1 MSVATSALSRFEDT
15 IVAEATPPGRSAL
28 ALIRVSGAR
37 AHEIGRT
44 AIVGFPDRPRAAT
57 LCEVRNAANV
67 VLDRAV
73 ILRYDAPA
81 SFTGEDSVEISC
93 HGGMAVPASILAA
106 LIAAGARHAEP
117 GEFTRRAVLNGKVDL
132 LQAEAIADL
141 IDATSSAAQRQA
153 LSQLDGGLSRRLQL
167 LRDELIGLEA
177 LIAYD
182 IDFPEEDDGPIAP
195 KRIEDA
201 TKALIASLDTL
212 LNSADT
218 GEMVREGVT
227 VVLAGVPNAGKSSL
241 FNALVGWQR
250 AIVTPIAGTTRDAIE
265 AVIEVGR
272 WPARLVDTAGLRD
285 SDDLVER
292 LGVEVGRR
300 YLERAGVILA
310 CGAGDDEICRALE
323 LISPSLG
330 AVVIPV
336 DTKAD
341 LDRAATTVANAVRVS
356 VLTGEGMQALAAR
369 LSAAIE
375 SQIGAFNEEA
385 PILTRVRHRN
395 RVAAARTELG
405 LFYDAWS
412 NQAVPAVI
420 AAVHLKTAGHALEEL
435 IGRVDVDSVLDE
447 LFSRFCIGK

>member
-44 AIVGFPDRPRAAT
+44 VIVGFPDRPRAAT

-201 TKALIASLDTL
+201 TKALIASLDML

-323 LISPSLG
+323 LISPSVG